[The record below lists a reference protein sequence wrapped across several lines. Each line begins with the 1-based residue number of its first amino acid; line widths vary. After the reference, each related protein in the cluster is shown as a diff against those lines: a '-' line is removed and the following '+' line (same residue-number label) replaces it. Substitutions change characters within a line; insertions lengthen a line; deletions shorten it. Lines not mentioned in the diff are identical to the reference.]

1 MRRTRRSAFA
11 GRTELAGA
19 SADGLLLVFPDMWPR
34 FVRLQESARDF
45 AQICSYSTTMTDN
58 SKAGFAL
65 IAGSVG
71 GMLTMA
77 IHPTNQSSD
86 LALVSGIAHSLALLS
101 VLLLFLGTCG
111 LARFLGAPD
120 RLAFSALVTYGLAT
134 VAVVIAS
141 TVSGFIVPDIMRL
154 MTHDVPAAAP
164 QWRIAIASIFQLNQA
179 FSRIYSVAGAAAI
192 TLWSVC
198 CLRQGRLS
206 RSLALY
212 GCLTAPVIALLIL
225 VGHLRLNVH
234 GMTVVMVSQVIWFAG
249 MGAGLRRKEGRSL

>member
-1 MRRTRRSAFA
+1 MTSRKVAITVS
-11 GRTELAGA
+11 
-19 SADGLLLVFPDMWPR
+19 
-34 FVRLQESARDF
+34 
-45 AQICSYSTTMTDN
+45 TMTDD

-77 IHPTNQSSD
+77 IHPTVQSSN

-111 LARFLGAPD
+111 LTRFLGGPD
-120 RLAFSALVTYGLAT
+120 WLAFSALVTYGAAAI
-134 VAVVIAS
+134 AVMIAGE
-141 TVSGFIVPDIMRL
+141 VSGFVVPAILHL
-154 MTHDVPAAAP
+154 MTQDVPAAAP
-164 QWRIAIASIFQLNQA
+164 QWRIAVAAIFQLNQA
-179 FSRIYSVAGAAAI
+179 FSRIYSVAAAAAL

-212 GCLTAPVIALLIL
+212 GCFTAPLIALLISL
-225 VGHLRLNVH
+225 GHLRLDVH
-234 GMTVVMVSQVIWFAG
+234 GITVVMLSQVIWFVG
-249 MGAGLRRKEGRSL
+249 MGAGLCRAKI